1 MTRRR
6 PPVRIAAGL
15 VWALAIAGCSST
27 DERANAIEIEKEAA
41 ERDELI
47 AAMQNHPSQ
56 QEGRKS
62 EATGEP
68 INVPTTVPPAPED
81 EHEHQQEQPDNHAN

>member
-1 MTRRR
+1 MTRL
-6 PPVRIAAGL
+6 PVPISACL
-15 VWALAIAGCSST
+15 VWALALAGCGST
-27 DERANAIEIEKEAA
+27 DERANAIQIAKEAA

-47 AAMQNHPSQ
+47 AAMQNHPSL

-62 EATGEP
+62 DATGEP

-81 EHEHQQEQPDNHAN
+81 EHEHHQEQPDNHAN